1 MLQKILLISLAGVCG
16 TLARYALSGL
26 VQRNSGTLFPCG
38 TLAVNV
44 LGCLVAGLLWTLCES
59 RLQISGTARTIFFVG
74 FLGAF
79 TTFSA
84 FMLETGN
91 MISDSE
97 YFRAGLN
104 ILLQN
109 TLGLAAFFAGVFAGR
124 IF

>member
-1 MLQKILLISLAGVCG
+1 MFQKILLISIAGLCG
-16 TLARYALSGL
+16 TLARYALAGL

-59 RLQISGTARTIFFVG
+59 RFQISGSTRTIFFVG

-84 FMLETGN
+84 YILETGN

-97 YFRAGLN
+97 YLRAGLN
-104 ILLQN
+104 VLLQN
-109 TLGLAAFFAGVFAGR
+109 GLGIIAFFAGVFAAR
-124 IF
+124 LF

>member
-16 TLARYALSGL
+16 TLARYALAGF

-44 LGCLVAGLLWTLCES
+44 LGCLIAGLLWTLCES
-59 RLQISGTARTIFFVG
+59 RLQISGSARTIFFVG

-104 ILLQN
+104 IFLQN
-109 TLGLAAFFAGVFAGR
+109 GLGLAAFFGGIFAGR
-124 IF
+124 LF